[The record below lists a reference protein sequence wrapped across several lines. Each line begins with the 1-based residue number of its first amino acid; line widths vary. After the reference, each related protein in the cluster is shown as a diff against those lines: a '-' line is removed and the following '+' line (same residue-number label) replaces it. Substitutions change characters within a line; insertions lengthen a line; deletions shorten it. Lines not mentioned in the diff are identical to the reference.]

1 MLKKI
6 KKNTIYNSS
15 LISKALLKMEKFGLK
30 TLIVIDKAEKYL
42 GTLSDGDVRRSL
54 IKKKK
59 LSDKINSI
67 FKKKTVYLTK
77 KKILNFKSKKFIFKK
92 KDRFNS
98 YNFKK

>member
-59 LSDKINSI
+59 LSDKINGI

-77 KKILNFKSKKFIFKK
+77 KKILNFKSKRFIFEKK
-92 KDRFNS
+92 NRFNS
-98 YNFKK
+98 CNFKK

>member
-6 KKNTIYNSS
+6 KKSTIYNSS
-15 LISKALLKMEKFGLK
+15 LISKALLKMQKFGLK
-30 TLIVIDKAEKYL
+30 TLIVIDKADKYL

-59 LSDKINSI
+59 LSDRINGI

-77 KKILNFKSKKFIFKK
+77 KKYSI
-92 KDRFNS
+92 
-98 YNFKK
+98 